1 MIKDLNE
8 RLTES
13 VEYVAL
19 SLSRKVE
26 SKWVLETDDV
36 PGAIDLFV
44 KKLEA
49 SLPDLTTSVLDIS
62 EYPDTTSIRSALN
75 QAATGSGERLLI
87 INGLEDI
94 DEKDLNVGLG
104 DFLNSLG
111 DIYSPN
117 YPYTYEKSGLSL
129 LIVVQSGSHNH
140 FVRYCLTQ
148 EGGFG
153 LLH

>member
-1 MIKDLNE
+1 MINVLNE

-13 VEYVAL
+13 IEFVAFCL
-19 SLSRKVE
+19 SKKAE
-26 SKWVLETDDV
+26 SKWALETDDV
-36 PGAIDLFV
+36 TGAIDLFV
-44 KKLEA
+44 KTLEA
-49 SLPDLTTSVLDIS
+49 SLPDLTTSVLDIN

-75 QAATGSGERLLI
+75 QAAIGSGERLLI

-104 DFLNSLG
+104 DFVSSLG
-111 DIYSPN
+111 DKYSPN
-117 YPYTYEKSGLSL
+117 NPYTYEKSGLSL

-140 FVRYCLTQ
+140 FVRYYLTQ
-148 EGGFG
+148 AGGFG